1 MKNATKEKLYSVLHD
16 VLGTSITPGLTMDD
30 VPSWDSL
37 RHIQLLAKL
46 EEVFGVEF
54 EFQDTLAMTSVR
66 AITETVDRYVGK
78 A

>member
-1 MKNATKEKLYSVLHD
+1 MNNATKDKIYSVLHD
-16 VLGTSITPGLTMDD
+16 VLGTAITPDLTMED

-37 RHIQLLAKL
+37 RHIQLLSKL

-66 AITETVDRYVGK
+66 AITEIADRYVGK
-78 A
+78 S